1 MSNAKYL
8 SRTGICTTDLA
19 ARPTDPLL
27 SADVLFSI
35 IAAAGYTTVQFGFS
49 TVSDTGFIADGKIE
63 FPDCTDLIADGTTER
78 IRTAAQQHGIEISAT
93 NGTFNMAHP
102 DPQVRAEAIRRFD
115 SFLAASKALGASIV
129 SLCSGTRCSRHLWT
143 YDPANRTDEAW
154 RDMLHSMC
162 RCTELAERRGMLLAV
177 ETEASNVIS
186 TPEDARRLLDAVGSP
201 HLKMILD
208 PANLFLPGTAR
219 PENVRGTLRHA
230 VDLFG
235 DDIVLA
241 HGKDIRAGAGI
252 DFCATG
258 EGIIA
263 YPYLAARLAEIGF
276 TGDMMLHGIYDVRK
290 FAKARQLWEA
300 CRIVR

>member
-1 MSNAKYL
+1 MLRYGRCPAF
-8 SRTGICTTDLA
+8 TA
-19 ARPTDPLL
+19 VAR
-27 SADVLFSI
+27 
-35 IAAAGYTTVQFGFS
+35 
-49 TVSDTGFIADGKIE
+49 
-63 FPDCTDLIADGTTER
+63 
-78 IRTAAQQHGIEISAT
+78 
-93 NGTFNMAHP
+93 M
-102 DPQVRAEAIRRFD
+102 
-115 SFLAASKALGASIV
+115 IV
-129 SLCSGTRCSRHLWT
+129 
-143 YDPANRTDEAW
+143 
-154 RDMLHSMC
+154 
-162 RCTELAERRGMLLAV
+162 V
-177 ETEASNVIS
+177 FETEIGSVYFV
-186 TPEDARRLLDAVGSP
+186 LDAVGSP

-263 YPYLAARLAEIGF
+263 YPYLAALLAEIGF